1 MRGLKWKS
9 YIKPESKETV
19 QDLFTTTRIS
29 GPQQTSEY
37 QNVDKGH
44 AVWQS
49 DAVGTSFSPDDD
61 DLDSRKRF
69 PLVF

>member
-1 MRGLKWKS
+1 MK
-9 YIKPESKETV
+9 
-19 QDLFTTTRIS
+19 DLFTTTRIS